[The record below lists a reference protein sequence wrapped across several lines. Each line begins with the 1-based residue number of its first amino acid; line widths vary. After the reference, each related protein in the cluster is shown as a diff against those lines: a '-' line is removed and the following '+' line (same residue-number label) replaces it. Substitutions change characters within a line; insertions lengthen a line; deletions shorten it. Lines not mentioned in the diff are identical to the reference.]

1 MGRRSKGRKHAEDRR
16 RSTRAPSPIGV
27 ILMSDNEVFTDYSS
41 VRDLLLDAQE
51 RRGFLTYE
59 QKAALQH
66 AEWAASDNRNGYR
79 TEPKIFQDM
88 LLAIL
93 EIEKFQKY
101 PELAAKLAELMPMH
115 TDDVRAVAASRRI
128 SIENEEIEAVL
139 DIVRQHVG
147 VE

>member
-1 MGRRSKGRKHAEDRR
+1 
-16 RSTRAPSPIGV
+16 
-27 ILMSDNEVFTDYSS
+27 MSDNEVFTDYSS

-79 TEPKIFQDM
+79 TEPKVFQDM

>member
-1 MGRRSKGRKHAEDRR
+1 
-16 RSTRAPSPIGV
+16 
-27 ILMSDNEVFTDYSS
+27 MSDNEVFTDYSS
-41 VRDLLLDAQE
+41 VRDLLLNAQE

-79 TEPKIFQDM
+79 TEAKVFQDM

-115 TDDVRAVAASRRI
+115 SDDVRAVAASRRI

>member
-1 MGRRSKGRKHAEDRR
+1 MTE
-16 RSTRAPSPIGV
+16 
-27 ILMSDNEVFTDYSS
+27 NEVFTDYSS

-59 QKAALQH
+59 QKADLQH

-79 TEPKIFQDM
+79 TEPKVFQDM

-115 TDDVRAVAASRRI
+115 SDDVRAVAASRRI

-139 DIVRQHVG
+139 DIVRKHVG

>member
-1 MGRRSKGRKHAEDRR
+1 MTE
-16 RSTRAPSPIGV
+16 
-27 ILMSDNEVFTDYSS
+27 NEVFTDYSS
-41 VRDLLLDAQE
+41 VRDLLLDAQK

-66 AEWAASDNRNGYR
+66 AEWAASDDRNGYR
-79 TEPKIFQDM
+79 TEPKVFQDM

-115 TDDVRAVAASRRI
+115 SDDVRAVAASRRI

-139 DIVRQHVG
+139 DIVRKHVG

>member
-1 MGRRSKGRKHAEDRR
+1 MTE
-16 RSTRAPSPIGV
+16 
-27 ILMSDNEVFTDYSS
+27 NEVFTDYSS
-41 VRDLLLDAQE
+41 VRDLLLDAQK

-66 AEWAASDNRNGYR
+66 AEWAASDSRNGYR
-79 TEPKIFQDM
+79 TEPKVFQDM

-115 TDDVRAVAASRRI
+115 SDDVRAVAASRRI

-139 DIVRQHVG
+139 DIVRKHVG